1 LKTGVEYIDSLR
13 QLHLNVY
20 MFGEKIKTPVDFP
33 FIKPSQNAVKL
44 TYELAHDPQY
54 ADLMTATSHLTG
66 KKINRFTH
74 IAQSTDDLIKKVK
87 MLRLLGQ
94 KTGCCF
100 QRCVGLDALLSLSSV
115 TYDMDQKLG
124 TKYYTRFNDF
134 LKYVQENDLVCDGA
148 MTDVKGNRGLK
159 PSQQADPDL
168 FVHVVER
175 REDGI
180 VVRGA
185 KAHQTGAINSHE
197 IIVMPTLSMTS
208 EDKDYAVSFAI
219 PTDAK
224 GITHIIG
231 RQINDTRKLEDLTM
245 DVGNATY
252 GVAGHEALIIFDE
265 VFVPWERVFMCG
277 EYEFSGQLVERF
289 AGYHRQNY
297 GGCKVGL
304 GDVLIGAAATIAE
317 YNGVENA
324 SHVKDKII
332 EMVHLN
338 ETLYAG
344 SISCSYE
351 GYKLPSGTYN
361 INPLLA
367 NITKLNVTRFPF
379 EMARL
384 AIDLTG
390 GIIGTMP
397 SERDLRNRDVG
408 KYVQKYL
415 KGKADVPTEHR
426 MRIVR
431 LLENM
436 TMGTGLLE
444 DMHGAGSPQAQR
456 IMIARQANIEAKKKL
471 AITLAGI
478 TEKE

>member
-1 LKTGVEYIDSLR
+1 
-13 QLHLNVY
+13 
-20 MFGEKIKTPVDFP
+20 
-33 FIKPSQNAVKL
+33 
-44 TYELAHDPQY
+44 
-54 ADLMTATSHLTG
+54 MTATSHLTG

-74 IAQSTDDLIKKVK
+74 IAQSAEDLVKKVK

-100 QRCVGLDALLSLSSV
+100 QRCVGLDALLSLSSI
-115 TYDMDQKLG
+115 TYEMDQKLG
-124 TKYYTRFNDF
+124 TEYYARFNAF
-134 LKYVQENDLVCDGA
+134 LRYVQENDLVCVGA
-148 MTDVKGNRGLK
+148 MTDVKGNRGLR

-180 VVRGA
+180 IVRGA

-197 IIVMPTLSMTS
+197 IIVMPTLSMAP

-231 RQINDTRKLEDLTM
+231 RQINDTRKLEESTM

-252 GVAGHEALIIFDE
+252 GVAGHEALIIFDD

-277 EYEFSGQLVERF
+277 EYEYSGQLVERF

-324 SHVKDKII
+324 FHVKDKLI
-332 EMVHLN
+332 EMIHLN

-344 SISCSYE
+344 SIACSYE
-351 GYKLPSGTYN
+351 GYKLPSGTYF

-397 SERDLRNRDVG
+397 SERDLRSPDVG

-415 KGKADVPTEHR
+415 KGKADVPTEYR

-431 LLENM
+431 LIENM

-444 DMHGAGSPQAQR
+444 DMHGAGSPQAQK

-471 AITLAGI
+471 AKTLAGI
-478 TEKE
+478 PEKE